1 MTKSLKINQNLEDYI
16 SYNSVALHPVQK
28 EIIEHNN
35 SLGDIKRMQIS
46 VTQGY
51 FMQFIIKNNKIKKIL
66 EIGTFTGYSALT
78 MALAID
84 DDGNITCLDK
94 NKETSDIAINFF
106 KKAKVDNKINL
117 ICDNA
122 NNVLSKLIKESNT
135 FDLIFIDA
143 DKENYVNYY
152 EFAYNLIS
160 KNGLIIIDNVL
171 WKGEVADLSKNDKLT
186 NIIRKFNEHIK
197 KDNRIEK
204 TILPIGDGLTI
215 CKKL

>member
-1 MTKSLKINQNLEDYI
+1 MTKSIIINQNLENYI
-16 SYNSVALHPVQK
+16 SNNSEDLHPVQK
-28 EIIEHNN
+28 EIIEYNN
-35 SLGDIKRMQIS
+35 RLGNIKRMQIS

-84 DDGNITCLDK
+84 YDGNITCLDK

-106 KKAKVDNKINL
+106 KKAKVDIKINL

-122 NNVLSKLIKESNT
+122 SNILRALIKESNT

-143 DKENYVNYY
+143 DKENYINYY

-171 WKGEVADLSKNDKLT
+171 WKGEVADSSKNDKLT
-186 NIIRKFNEHIK
+186 KLIREFNDHIK
-197 KDNRIEK
+197 NDIRVEK
-204 TILPIGDGLTI
+204 TILPLGDGITI

>member
-1 MTKSLKINQNLEDYI
+1 MTKSIIINQNLENYI
-16 SYNSVALHPVQK
+16 SNNSADLHPVQK

-35 SLGDIKRMQIS
+35 RLGDIKRMQIS

-78 MALAID
+78 MALVID

-94 NKETSDIAINFF
+94 NKETSNIAINFF

-122 NNVLSKLIKESNT
+122 SNILRKLVKKNNT

-143 DKENYVNYY
+143 DKENYINYY

-171 WKGEVADLSKNDKLT
+171 WKGQVTDLSKNDKLT
-186 NIIRKFNEHIK
+186 NIIREFNAHIK
-197 KDNRIEK
+197 NDNRIEK
-204 TILPIGDGLTI
+204 TILPIGDGITI

>member
-1 MTKSLKINQNLEDYI
+1 MTKNIIINQNLENYI
-16 SYNSVALHPVQK
+16 SNNSVALHPVQK

-122 NNVLSKLIKESNT
+122 NNVLRKLIKESIT

-143 DKENYVNYY
+143 DKENYINYY

-171 WKGEVADLSKNDKLT
+171 WKGEVTDLSKNDKLT
-186 NIIRKFNEHIK
+186 NIIREFNEHIK
-197 KDNRIEK
+197 KDIRIEK
-204 TILPIGDGLTI
+204 TILPIGDGITI

>member
-1 MTKSLKINQNLEDYI
+1 MTKDIIINQNLENYI
-16 SYNSVALHPVQK
+16 SNNSVSLHPVQK
-28 EIIEHNN
+28 KIIEHNN
-35 SLGDIKRMQIS
+35 SLGDAKRMQIS

-51 FMQFIIKNNKIKKIL
+51 FLQFIIKNNKIKKIL

-122 NNVLSKLIKESNT
+122 NNVLSKLIKENNT

-143 DKENYVNYY
+143 DKENYINYY

-186 NIIRKFNEHIK
+186 NIIREFNDHVK
-197 KDNRIEK
+197 KDIRIEK
-204 TILPIGDGLTI
+204 TILPIGDGITI

>member
-1 MTKSLKINQNLEDYI
+1 MTKSIIINQNLENYI
-16 SYNSVALHPVQK
+16 SNNSVSLHPVQK

-35 SLGDIKRMQIS
+35 RLGDIKRMQIS

-78 MALAID
+78 MALSID
-84 DDGNITCLDK
+84 DDGIITCLDK
-94 NKETSDIAINFF
+94 NKETSDVAINFF

-122 NNVLSKLIKESNT
+122 NKTLSKLVKESNN

-143 DKENYVNYY
+143 DKENYINYY

-160 KNGLIIIDNVL
+160 KNGLIIVDNVL

-186 NIIRKFNEHIK
+186 SIIREFNDHVK
-197 KDNRIEK
+197 KDVRIEK
-204 TILPIGDGLTI
+204 TILPIGDGITI

>member
-1 MTKSLKINQNLEDYI
+1 MTKNIIINQNLENYI
-16 SYNSVALHPVQK
+16 SNNSVALHSVQK

-186 NIIRKFNEHIK
+186 SIIREFNDHVK
-197 KDNRIEK
+197 KDVRIEK
-204 TILPIGDGLTI
+204 TILPIGDGITI

>member
-78 MALAID
+78 MALSID
-84 DDGNITCLDK
+84 DDGIVTCLDK
-94 NKETSDIAINFF
+94 NKQTSVIANNFF
-106 KKAKVDNKINL
+106 KKAKVNNKINL

-122 NNVLSKLIKESNT
+122 SNILSKLIKKNNT

-143 DKENYVNYY
+143 DKENYINYY

-171 WKGEVADLSKNDKLT
+171 WKGEVTDLSKNDKLT
-186 NIIRKFNEHIK
+186 NIIRDFNEHVK
-197 KDNRIEK
+197 KDSRIYK
-204 TILPIGDGLTI
+204 TILPIGDGITI